1 MSKHSEID
9 PEILKEAF
17 DLCRSFALPLLGTE
31 LTTQFLK
38 ESYRKILP
46 YFHVLKYFKL
56 NDTAQLSIAKNAL
69 TDKELLCFAVWM
81 QQFLKEI
88 QQFMIGIGRV
98 DIEAITESIKEPLEA
113 MGFYEYFH
121 QAEELEY

>member
-1 MSKHSEID
+1 MAKNPEID
-9 PEILKEAF
+9 PEIIKKTF
-17 DLCRSFALPLLGTE
+17 DLCRSFALNILGTE

-38 ESYRKILP
+38 DSYRKILP
-46 YFHVLKYFKL
+46 YFHVLKHFKL
-56 NDTAQLSIAKNAL
+56 NDTAHLNIAKNTL
-69 TDKELLCFAVWM
+69 TDKELLSFAVWM

-88 QQFMIGIGRV
+88 QHFMIGLEK
-98 DIEAITESIKEPLEA
+98 IEIESLTESLKEPLQQ